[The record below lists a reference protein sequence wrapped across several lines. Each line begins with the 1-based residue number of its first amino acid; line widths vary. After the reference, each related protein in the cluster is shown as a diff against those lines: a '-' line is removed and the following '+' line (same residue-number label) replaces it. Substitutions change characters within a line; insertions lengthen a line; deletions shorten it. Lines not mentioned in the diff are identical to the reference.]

1 MTGVQDAERA
11 LERADEA
18 FARFDVD
25 ALVAHLSAAVRGFTA
40 AGDRRR
46 AAMACVRLGDVLGN
60 AMGNLTAG
68 RAWFAR
74 AARLVNEEPPC
85 IEQGWVA
92 VAPIGCDVGDPAEL
106 LASAEL
112 ALDRARRFGDLNLET
127 KALADGGLAL
137 VQAGRIPEGMAML
150 DEALALAC
158 GPMDD
163 LDVGGRSVCSF
174 FTACYYAADF
184 ERAGSWAG
192 LLRQHGLIG
201 ASPGAPIFLSNHC
214 DAVQATS
221 LCELGRWT
229 DAEEILSRAIADF
242 EAVMPFPSWHPPIV
256 LADLRIRQGR
266 LADAEAL
273 LLGKD
278 QAFEALLPT
287 ARLHLARG
295 DHALARAVAR
305 RGLRALADDRLRA
318 VELLTVL
325 VDAALAAGDLAEAEA
340 VCATL
345 AERSAALEV
354 PTLRAR
360 VSAARARVLAAGGE
374 LASAIALLEEAV
386 DRLEAPRAPW
396 LRATLLVELARL
408 RERAGDLSTA
418 AVDATAA
425 ACALAALD
433 VVVAP
438 DDAALLRRLGGEGGE
453 HARRAGSVGNEAAGG
468 PASLRTVRPAGRGGA
483 PAPAVAV
490 LCPHGKGWRVSVGG
504 TSAVLG
510 ATKGLRYLAELV
522 AAPGVERHALDLVDR
537 AEGVDPAGLI
547 DRRALGDAGA
557 LLDGTARAAYRHRI
571 EELRGEAEDLTA
583 TGAHDR
589 AEAVQAEL
597 DALVGQLAHAFGL
610 GGRDRRAASAA
621 ERARLNVTRALRTAI
636 AKVAEAL
643 PGPGAVLDRRVRTGL
658 YCAYVPD
665 EADEVRWI
673 VQS

>member
-1 MTGVQDAERA
+1 VTGVQDAELA

-74 AARLVNEEPPC
+74 AARLVSEEPPC

-92 VAPIGCDVGDPAEL
+92 VAPMGCDVGDPAEL

-229 DAEEILSRAIADF
+229 DAEEILGRAISDF

-278 QAFEALLPT
+278 QAFEALLPA

-325 VDAALAAGDLAEAEA
+325 VDAALAAGDLAEAEE

-345 AERSAALEV
+345 AERSAALEI

-360 VSAARARVLAAGGE
+360 VSAAQARVLTARGE
-374 LASAIALLEEAV
+374 LAPAIAALEEAV
-386 DRLEAPRAPW
+386 DGLEAKRAPW
-396 LRATLLVELARL
+396 LHVTLLVELARL
-408 RERAGDLSTA
+408 RERTGDVSTA
-418 AVDATAA
+418 VIDAKAA
-425 ACALAALD
+425 AAILTGLD
-433 VVVAP
+433 VAVPP
-438 DDAALLRRLGGEGGE
+438 DDAALLHRLAGDRPR
-453 HARRAGSVGNEAAGG
+453 AATSAAGSPG
-468 PASLRTVRPAGRGGA
+468 SDDGA
-483 PAPAVAV
+483 PEPGVAV
-490 LCPHGKGWRVSVGG
+490 LARQGKGWRVSAGG
-504 TSAVLG
+504 TSAVL
-510 ATKGLRYLAELV
+510 ADTKGLRYLVELI

-537 AEGVDPAGLI
+537 TEGVDPTGAI

-557 LLDGTARAAYRHRI
+557 LLDGAARAAYRHRI
-571 EELRGEAEDLTA
+571 EELRSEAEELIA
-583 TGAHDR
+583 MGAHDR

-597 DALVGQLAHAFGL
+597 DALVAQLAQAFGL

-636 AKVAEAL
+636 TKVSDAL

-665 EADEVRWI
+665 DADEVRWI

>member
-1 MTGVQDAERA
+1 MTGVEDAERA

-74 AARLVNEEPPC
+74 AARLVSEEPPC

-92 VAPIGCDVGDPAEL
+92 VAPMGCDVGDPAEL

-150 DEALALAC
+150 DEAMALAC
-158 GPMDD
+158 GPMED
-163 LDVGGRSVCSF
+163 LEVGGRAVCSF

-229 DAEEILSRAIADF
+229 DAEEILSRAIAEF

-278 QAFEALLPT
+278 QAFEALLPA
-287 ARLHLARG
+287 ARLHLAG
-295 DHALARAVAR
+295 
-305 RGLRALADDRLRA
+305 
-318 VELLTVL
+318 
-325 VDAALAAGDLAEAEA
+325 
-340 VCATL
+340 ATTPWPGRWPTGGCGPWPTTGCGPWSCSRCWSTPPWPP
-345 AERSAALEV
+345 ATWPRPRRSA
-354 PTLRAR
+354 PRWP
-360 VSAARARVLAAGGE
+360 SAPQRSR
-374 LASAIALLEEAV
+374 S
-386 DRLEAPRAPW
+386 RP
-396 LRATLLVELARL
+396 
-408 RERAGDLSTA
+408 
-418 AVDATAA
+418 
-425 ACALAALD
+425 C
-433 VVVAP
+433 
-438 DDAALLRRLGGEGGE
+438 
-453 HARRAGSVGNEAAGG
+453 G
-468 PASLRTVRPAGRGGA
+468 PACPRRRPA
-483 PAPAVAV
+483 
-490 LCPHGKGWRVSVGG
+490 S
-504 TSAVLG
+504 
-510 ATKGLRYLAELV
+510 
-522 AAPGVERHALDLVDR
+522 
-537 AEGVDPAGLI
+537 
-547 DRRALGDAGA
+547 
-557 LLDGTARAAYRHRI
+557 
-571 EELRGEAEDLTA
+571 
-583 TGAHDR
+583 
-589 AEAVQAEL
+589 
-597 DALVGQLAHAFGL
+597 
-610 GGRDRRAASAA
+610 
-621 ERARLNVTRALRTAI
+621 
-636 AKVAEAL
+636 
-643 PGPGAVLDRRVRTGL
+643 
-658 YCAYVPD
+658 
-665 EADEVRWI
+665 
-673 VQS
+673 